1 LRGLARYFPSS
12 PGFVLGGSPSGT
24 AMGARFKAMSIP
36 PLNELRQTCAPGALR
51 AEPQP
56 GHFTDR
62 PRLLQPRLL
71 LNPTA
76 IYNSNE

>member
-1 LRGLARYFPSS
+1 
-12 PGFVLGGSPSGT
+12 
-24 AMGARFKAMSIP
+24 MGARFKAMSIP